1 MKHNLPT
8 PSQAWG
14 SDIDRRVAY
23 LENDMTLMKS
33 KVSNSYDAVSALTS
47 SRAAN
52 GVAQPFYQEM
62 LVEQPG
68 SNPGIGAYEDLW
80 KAPLDWGNA
89 GSFMQLSITGFLY
102 IPVRPSSI
110 GEYIFPQ
117 AIVGVRDHLG
127 RERKLTHIPYVI
139 SGLATGRGG
148 RGGTDLTMT
157 TGLSF
162 TMVVDYDNFQYGHA
176 FIGLQGSQQHP
187 EYIDNHN
194 SHAYVSVQ
202 FSGVRY

>member
-1 MKHNLPT
+1 MKHNLPQ

-23 LENDMTLMKS
+23 LENDMALMKS
-33 KVSNSYDAVSALTS
+33 KVNNSYDAVSALTS

-68 SNPGIGAYEDLW
+68 SNRGIGAYEDLW
-80 KAPLDWGNA
+80 KASLDWGNA

-102 IPVRPSSI
+102 IPVRPTAI
-110 GEYIFPQ
+110 REYIFPQ
-117 AIVGVRDHLG
+117 VTIGVRDHLG
-127 RERKLTHIPYVI
+127 RERKLDSIPYVI
-139 SGLATGRGG
+139 AGAPTGRGG
-148 RGGTDLTMT
+148 SGSNDLVMV

-162 TMVVDYDNFQYGHA
+162 TMVVDYDNFQYGVA
-176 FIGLQGSQQHP
+176 FIGLKGSQEHP
-187 EYIDNHN
+187 EYIDNQN